1 MIVMLMNKVYKFIF
15 FLKRKK
21 SKKIT
26 KLSVYGYTLK
36 DANKILDKFLKKKNH
51 YFELVKIGRLE
62 DADLKNKYFSRFE
75 NIELAIARQHQ
86 VVKEL
91 II

>member
-1 MIVMLMNKVYKFIF
+1 MNKVYKFIF
-15 FLKRKK
+15 LLRRKK

-26 KLSVYGYTLK
+26 KLSVYGHNLK
-36 DANKILDKFLKKKNH
+36 DAKVVVDEFLNKKTN

-62 DADLKNKYFSRFE
+62 DADTNNKYFSRFE
-75 NIELAIARQHQ
+75 NVELAIARQNQ

-91 II
+91 IV

>member
-1 MIVMLMNKVYKFIF
+1 MSMMNKVYKFVF
-15 FLKRKK
+15 FLRRNK

-26 KLSVYGYTLK
+26 KLSIYGHTLK
-36 DANKILDKFLKKKNH
+36 DANKILDKFLKKKNN

-62 DADLKNKYFSRFE
+62 NADVKNKYFSRFS
-75 NIELAIARQHQ
+75 NIELAIERQYQ

>member
-1 MIVMLMNKVYKFIF
+1 MNKVYKFIF
-15 FLKRKK
+15 LLRRKK

-26 KLSVYGYTLK
+26 KLSVYGYNLK
-36 DANKILDKFLKKKNH
+36 DAKVVVDQFLKKKNN

-62 DADLKNKYFSRFE
+62 DADVNNKYFSRFDNVE
-75 NIELAIARQHQ
+75 TAIERQYQ

-91 II
+91 IV

>member
-1 MIVMLMNKVYKFIF
+1 MNKVYKFIF
-15 FLKRKK
+15 LLRRKK

-36 DANKILDKFLKKKNH
+36 DVNKILDKFLNKKTN

-62 DADLKNKYFSRFE
+62 DADINNQYFKRFNHPE
-75 NIELAIARQHQ
+75 DAIARQYQ

-91 II
+91 IV